1 MTRLLIAA
9 SAGMLVISV
18 AFAQSVNQAVVRLDP
33 ALDALVSPDAKVE
46 LVKGG
51 FGFTEGPVW
60 VQKDK
65 EGYLL
70 FTDIPGAVV
79 WKLTADGKAS
89 VYLDNVGYTGPDR
102 WRWGPVSN
110 NGKDRNDPNF
120 EEFVM
125 MGADG
130 LTVDRQGRLILATF
144 AGRSLMRIETNGK
157 RTVLADNYEGKR
169 FGGPND
175 VVVKRDGAI
184 YFTDTYG
191 ALRLRDKDPK
201 KELDFNAVYRWKD
214 GKLTLVVKD
223 MPNTNGLAFSPDE
236 KYLYVNGSRDNYVNR
251 YEVQPDGTVANGKL
265 FIDMRGQS
273 EPGITDGL
281 RVDTKGNLY
290 ETGPGGVWI
299 VSPEGKHLGTIRAP
313 EISTNIGFGEVD
325 KKTLYIAA
333 RSSIY
338 RIRLNAPGI
347 SLLPAEARIHEPR
360 AALDG
365 GPDGLDVLRRVAA
378 AAPEWLAPGG
388 HLLSETSERQAPRLV
403 EAMARAGLVPQVAR
417 SGELNATVVIGTL
430 GGTRGGHTVPGPP

>member
-1 MTRLLIAA
+1 MIRLLSAA
-9 SAGMLVISV
+9 AACALATSV
-18 AFAQSVNQAVVRLDP
+18 AFTGTAFAESEAVLRLDP

-60 VQKDK
+60 VQKGK

-102 WRWGPVSN
+102 WRWGPISN
-110 NGKDRNDPNF
+110 NSKDRNDPNF

-130 LTVDRQGRLILATF
+130 LTVDRQGRLILAAF
-144 AGRSLMRIETNGK
+144 AGRSLMRIEHYGK
-157 RTVLADNYEGKR
+157 RTVLADRYEGKR

-214 GKLTLVVKD
+214 GKLTLVEKD
-223 MPNTNGLAFSPDE
+223 MPNTNGLAFSPD
-236 KYLYVNGSRDNYVNR
+236 
-251 YEVQPDGTVANGKL
+251 GKL
-265 FIDMRGQS
+265 FIDMRGQT

-281 RVDTKGNLY
+281 RVDSKGNLY

-299 VSPEGKHLGTIRAP
+299 ISPEGKHLGTIRAP
-313 EISTNIGFGEVD
+313 EISTNVGFGDAD

-338 RIRLNAPGI
+338 KIRVNTPGI
-347 SLLPAEARIHEPR
+347 
-360 AALDG
+360 
-365 GPDGLDVLRRVAA
+365 
-378 AAPEWLAPGG
+378 
-388 HLLSETSERQAPRLV
+388 
-403 EAMARAGLVPQVAR
+403 
-417 SGELNATVVIGTL
+417 
-430 GGTRGGHTVPGPP
+430 

>member
-1 MTRLLIAA
+1 MTRLLIVAA
-9 SAGMLVISV
+9 ACVLAGSF
-18 AFAQSVNQAVVRLDP
+18 AFAQSTNQAVVRLDP

-60 VQKDK
+60 VQKGK

-89 VYLDNVGYTGPDR
+89 VYLDHTGYNGPEV
-102 WRWGPVSN
+102 WRWGGMQN
-110 NGKDRNDPNF
+110 NGFDKTDPKF
-120 EEFVM
+120 EEFAM
-125 MGADG
+125 IGADG

-144 AGRSLMRIETNGK
+144 AGRSLMRLETNGK
-157 RTVLADNYEGKR
+157 RTVLADRWEGKR

-175 VVVKRDGAI
+175 VVVKSNGAI

-191 ALRLRDKDPK
+191 SFRLRDKDPR
-201 KELDFNAVYRWKD
+201 KELDFTGVYMWKD
-214 GKLTLVVKD
+214 GKLSLVVKD
-223 MPNTNGLAFSPDE
+223 MPMVNGLAFSPDE

-251 YEVQPDGTVANGKL
+251 YEVKPDGTLANGKL
-265 FIDMRGQS
+265 FIDLSKETERGV
-273 EPGITDGL
+273 TDGL

-299 VSPEGKHLGTIRAP
+299 ISPDGKRLGIIRAP
-313 EISTNIGFGEVD
+313 EISTNIGFGDAD

-338 RIRLNAPGI
+338 RIRVSTPGI
-347 SLLPAEARIHEPR
+347 
-360 AALDG
+360 
-365 GPDGLDVLRRVAA
+365 
-378 AAPEWLAPGG
+378 
-388 HLLSETSERQAPRLV
+388 
-403 EAMARAGLVPQVAR
+403 
-417 SGELNATVVIGTL
+417 
-430 GGTRGGHTVPGPP
+430 